1 MNVRNHPGLRHGIV
15 LTILLWLSA
24 HEASVVAAD
33 ASSSEAQ
40 TRHSE
45 LRGESGL
52 VRAYDFILEARFD
65 QVDAELRRACDPVVV
80 DAAPSHGQTAPP
92 EACNVLEATSLW
104 WQIQLDPNNRQLDQ
118 AFTASVERAIRT
130 AEEWTERSP
139 QDAEAWF
146 YLGGAYAA
154 RVQWRVLRDE
164 KVAAARDGKRIR
176 QALEQALELDPAL
189 DDAYFGIGM
198 YKYYADVAPT
208 AAKILRFLLLLPGGD
223 REEGLAEMLRA
234 RSRGHLL
241 QGEADYQLHLIY
253 LWYEQEPARALELL
267 RGLQERY
274 PGNPLYPAQ
283 IAHVQD
289 AYLHDTIASLDT
301 WRSLLAAAREQRIN
315 KAALAEIQARL
326 GMARM
331 LEEIYQTD
339 HAIEQLEA
347 VIALEPDA
355 PYSSLALAWLRL
367 GEAHDR
373 MGAHTAATSAY
384 RSALAAAPPD
394 DPLDV
399 REEAADRLRRRRDR
413 RKAEAY
419 RLSLEGWRRLEQNDL
434 VGATAALER
443 SIALDA
449 NDPVAHY
456 RYGRV
461 LQARKADEPALE
473 QFDLTLRNA
482 RNCPPPV
489 LGNAHLEAARLHERA
504 GRRDD
509 AIAAYRVAATL
520 FGAASDTRSAAQR
533 ALDRISR

>member
-1 MNVRNHPGLRHGIV
+1 
-15 LTILLWLSA
+15 
-24 HEASVVAAD
+24 
-33 ASSSEAQ
+33 
-40 TRHSE
+40 
-45 LRGESGL
+45 
-52 VRAYDFILEARFD
+52 
-65 QVDAELRRACDPVVV
+65 
-80 DAAPSHGQTAPP
+80 
-92 EACNVLEATSLW
+92 
-104 WQIQLDPNNRQLDQ
+104 
-118 AFTASVERAIRT
+118 
-130 AEEWTERSP
+130 
-139 QDAEAWF
+139 
-146 YLGGAYAA
+146 
-154 RVQWRVLRDE
+154 
-164 KVAAARDGKRIR
+164 
-176 QALEQALELDPAL
+176 
-189 DDAYFGIGM
+189 M

>member
-1 MNVRNHPGLRHGIV
+1 
-15 LTILLWLSA
+15 
-24 HEASVVAAD
+24 
-33 ASSSEAQ
+33 
-40 TRHSE
+40 

>member
-1 MNVRNHPGLRHGIV
+1 
-15 LTILLWLSA
+15 
-24 HEASVVAAD
+24 
-33 ASSSEAQ
+33 
-40 TRHSE
+40 
-45 LRGESGL
+45 
-52 VRAYDFILEARFD
+52 
-65 QVDAELRRACDPVVV
+65 
-80 DAAPSHGQTAPP
+80 
-92 EACNVLEATSLW
+92 
-104 WQIQLDPNNRQLDQ
+104 
-118 AFTASVERAIRT
+118 
-130 AEEWTERSP
+130 
-139 QDAEAWF
+139 
-146 YLGGAYAA
+146 
-154 RVQWRVLRDE
+154 
-164 KVAAARDGKRIR
+164 
-176 QALEQALELDPAL
+176 
-189 DDAYFGIGM
+189 
-198 YKYYADVAPT
+198 
-208 AAKILRFLLLLPGGD
+208 
-223 REEGLAEMLRA
+223 
-234 RSRGHLL
+234 
-241 QGEADYQLHLIY
+241 
-253 LWYEQEPARALELL
+253 
-267 RGLQERY
+267 
-274 PGNPLYPAQ
+274 
-283 IAHVQD
+283 
-289 AYLHDTIASLDT
+289 
-301 WRSLLAAAREQRIN
+301 
-315 KAALAEIQARL
+315 
-326 GMARM
+326 
-331 LEEIYQTD
+331 
-339 HAIEQLEA
+339 
-347 VIALEPDA
+347 
-355 PYSSLALAWLRL
+355 
-367 GEAHDR
+367 